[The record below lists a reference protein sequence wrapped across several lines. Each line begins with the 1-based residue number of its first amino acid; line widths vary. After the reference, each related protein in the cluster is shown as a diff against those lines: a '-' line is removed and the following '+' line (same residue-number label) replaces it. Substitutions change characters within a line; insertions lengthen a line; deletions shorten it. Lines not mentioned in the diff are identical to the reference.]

1 MLYVSSFM
9 CATWLN
15 PYDNSMKDM
24 LVFLLLMIKEVGLND
39 ITYGTQSLTTS
50 KWQSQNSNLGLS
62 NSKVHI
68 LPTKWLPAA

>member
-1 MLYVSSFM
+1 
-9 CATWLN
+9 
-15 PYDNSMKDM
+15 MKDM